1 MGMDECPDLAWEKEE
16 GGGDRINHYLVSREG
31 WMDVMDGWIMHG
43 QVKRVDLIKSSFA
56 SCVCI
61 CLSVCLRRNVQL
73 KSLLLLLLLLL
84 AACFTCTHIRNE
96 SAHRASKRVSPQ
108 SD

>member
-43 QVKRVDLIKSSFA
+43 QVKRVDLIK
-56 SCVCI
+56 
-61 CLSVCLRRNVQL
+61 
-73 KSLLLLLLLLL
+73 
-84 AACFTCTHIRNE
+84 
-96 SAHRASKRVSPQ
+96 
-108 SD
+108 